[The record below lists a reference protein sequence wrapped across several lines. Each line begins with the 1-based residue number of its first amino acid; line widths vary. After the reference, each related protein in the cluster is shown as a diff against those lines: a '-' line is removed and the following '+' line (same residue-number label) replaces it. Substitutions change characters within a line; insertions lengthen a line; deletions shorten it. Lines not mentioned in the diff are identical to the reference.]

1 MYVQCTMYVSLCRR
15 WRAYNRVILVQNA
28 PGGSSQTSGASI
40 VNELAVTPTI
50 VTNTT
55 AAVTTANST
64 SSNGSLK
71 LGSSGWKKDKK
82 SPVQSVVTPVM
93 ATALPA
99 NMRSKVN
106 VTPELLVPEDTCT
119 PLAEISTQSILR
131 RSTSCSEVDDGT
143 AVLLSDTNPS
153 TWRAFRASHHEDAD
167 DQTAPIP
174 LM

>member
-143 AVLLSDTNPS
+143 TVLLSDTNPS

-167 DQTAPIP
+167 DKTAPIP